1 MQGYAVFRNCH
12 GGSGLE
18 VMLRGELDEFLRDR
32 LGRRSA
38 TERWLRVLL
47 LLLLLGRLL
56 LVLLLLLL
64 LQHHRRRLQGQKRL
78 HHVRRLGLARH
89 VVQGGA

>member
-1 MQGYAVFRNCH
+1 
-12 GGSGLE
+12 
-18 VMLRGELDEFLRDR
+18 MLRGELDEFLRDR

-38 TERWLRVLL
+38 PEGWLRVLL

-64 LQHHRRRLQGQKRL
+64 LQHHHR
-78 HHVRRLGLARH
+78 
-89 VVQGGA
+89 